1 MAKRKYY
8 SRAKSGFRKAGGI
21 LSGKTSQQV
30 MSGLGSAFV
39 GNKISPAIGINPLI
53 VSAGLGYFT
62 GGAIGL
68 VSAIAA
74 ETLTGHG
81 MSLAG
86 RLGTQQQSTPAGTV
100 YN

>member
-1 MAKRKYY
+1 MPRRRYTRARRSVKR
-8 SRAKSGFRKAGGI
+8 AGGI
-21 LSGKTSQQV
+21 LSGSTTKKV

-39 GNKISPAIGINPLI
+39 GERIGAAIGINKLI
-53 VSAGLGYFT
+53 PSAALGYFT

-74 ETLTGHG
+74 EMISGG
-81 MSLAG
+81 G
-86 RLGTQQQSTPAGTV
+86 LGGIFGTHQASTPAGTV

>member
-1 MAKRKYY
+1 VARKKRF
-8 SRAKSGFRKAGGI
+8 SRARKVGGI